1 MIHYITN
8 ISPTVSIFLSM
19 IGVLIGLVALI
30 YAISIQIY
38 AVKLKKRYISLVRG
52 ESGIDMETLIQN
64 INNSIGEMKNKIID
78 QEGRIENH
86 ESRLRKKSNQPI
98 IKRYNAFGESG
109 NDLSFS
115 IAILSEEGDGIVLSS
130 IYGRDDSI
138 VFAKPV
144 IEKQSSYKLTTE
156 EQEVIVSVK

>member
-1 MIHYITN
+1 VVHYIAD
-8 ISPTVSIFLSM
+8 ISPTVSIFLS
-19 IGVLIGLVALI
+19 LIGLLIGVVALI
-30 YAISIQIY
+30 YAIAIQIY

-64 INNSIGEMKNKIID
+64 INNSIDEIKNKIID
-78 QEGRIENH
+78 QDGRIENH
-86 ESRLRKKSNQPI
+86 EFRLRKKAIQPI

-144 IEKQSSYKLTTE
+144 IEKQSSYKLTSE
-156 EQEVIVSVK
+156 EQEVVVSVK